1 MNKIKIV
8 VLIMLTLIL
17 AACSFNRNIESTNYY
32 ILDYNGCNEQ
42 QNLKLKAPYNY
53 TVQINETRLPR
64 TYDRNQI
71 VSKYTFNQITYL
83 KRHLWSSKL
92 YDAIPNLISQRIKCY
107 NIFKRVGRVNSASI
121 PDFYIDTNVSNIEQ
135 YLDDGKQ
142 FAHLKMEFIL
152 KSGKDNKE
160 LFSYNNDRT
169 KRVYSTGIDGVVST
183 LNDLI
188 LEETNTFSR
197 LIVSYLE
204 KKEIPDDSLIEK
216 LAEAN
221 KDFEEISGNINN
233 VGELLVP
240 AIYDGEMEPEYY
252 IYSSGGD
259 FIEEA
264 TMGDVIRLPKDEYKL
279 RIGTDQLID
288 TQVEVKAG
296 YRRVIKP
303 TWGVLIVNIIDE
315 DRNDVK
321 MRYEIF
327 QENDERVRS
336 FGTYYS
342 SSDRITEPPDAHVLL
357 PGMYKLTI
365 NGRPFNT
372 YIDFTSVT
380 ISEEETYELT
390 IVVESLD
397 ENEVSSDRKLL
408 GAGVIRS
415 ESDRRI
421 SQNGKWDNALYV
433 IANFNSDN
441 KTAEDDRKTSMTFI
455 GEFDNKYDYEK
466 GPFHY
471 SMKSLYSIELNWE
484 TDEDFKV
491 KNDDYNLENT
501 VIYNVMGGLG
511 LYGRADLACHFS
523 PTYDYISNG
532 ETRDIELRDADN
544 NVSDYL
550 TDRDKFKYQPTIF
563 PLVLKEGAGLN
574 YRFFQ
579 NISSVK
585 MSIRGGIGWEQEV
598 YHDTYSQQSS
608 SDSLYVYRE
617 LENDYTT
624 GFELSALGTLSMK
637 KMPVDYTLSAD
648 FLFPFDANDEAKY
661 DIENILTLNLIKN
674 VSWDIKATFTKGVQ
688 GRDYWVL
695 DYGTFLRLSLFY

>member
-1 MNKIKIV
+1 MNKIK
-8 VLIMLTLIL
+8 LIALLVFTLTLV
-17 AACSFNRNIESTNYY
+17 ACSFNRQIESTNYY
-32 ILDYNGCNEQ
+32 ILDYNGCNEEE
-42 QNLKLKAPYNY
+42 NLKLEKPFEFS
-53 TVQINETRLPR
+53 VQINETRLPR

-71 VSKYTFNQITYL
+71 VSKYTFNQISYL

-107 NIFKRVGRVNSASI
+107 NIFERVDRESTVEL

-135 YLDDGKQ
+135 YLDEGKQ
-142 FAHLKMEFIL
+142 FAHLKIEFIL
-152 KSGKDNKE
+152 RNGNDNKE
-160 LFSYNNDRT
+160 LFNYSNDRT
-169 KRVYSTGIDGVVST
+169 KRVYSDGIDGVVST

-197 LIVSYLE
+197 LVVGYLSKKDIPSYE
-204 KKEIPDDSLIEK
+204 LISK
-216 LAEAN
+216 LGEAN
-221 KDFEEISGNINN
+221 KDYEEISGDINN

-240 AIYDGEMEPEYY
+240 AIHDSEVEPEYY
-252 IYSSGGD
+252 IYSKSGD
-259 FIEEA
+259 FIDVGE
-264 TMGDVIRLPKDEYKL
+264 MGKVIRLPKGFYQLK
-279 RIGTDQLID
+279 IGTDQMI
-288 TQVEVKAG
+288 TQEVDVQPG
-296 YRRVIKP
+296 YRRVVKP
-303 TWGVLIVNIIDE
+303 TWGVLDVSIIDE

-327 QENDERVRS
+327 QEDEERVRS

-342 SSDRITEPPDAHVLL
+342 SSDRITEPSDAHVLL

-380 ISEEETYELT
+380 ISEDQTYELT
-390 IVVESLD
+390 LVVESLD
-397 ENEVSSDRKLL
+397 ENEVTASRKLL
-408 GAGVIRS
+408 GAGIIRA
-415 ESDRRI
+415 ESDRREN
-421 SQNGKWDNALYV
+421 QYGKWDNAVYV

-455 GEFDNKYDYEK
+455 GEFDNQFEYEK

-501 VIYNVMGGLG
+501 VIYNVMGDLG
-511 LYGRADLACHFS
+511 VYGRVDLASHFT
-523 PTYDYISNG
+523 PTYDYISSG
-532 ETRDIELRDADN
+532 ETRDIEIRDVDN
-544 NVSDYL
+544 EMTEYLSDK
-550 TDRDKFKYQPTIF
+550 DKFKFQPMFF

-574 YRFFQ
+574 YRLFQ
-579 NISSVK
+579 NVSSLK
-585 MSIRGGIGWEQEV
+585 MSVRGGIGWEQEI
-598 YHDTYSQQSS
+598 YHDTYTQQSN
-608 SDSLYVYRE
+608 SDTLYVYRE
-617 LENDYTT
+617 QENDFTT

-637 KMPVDYTLSAD
+637 KLPVDYTLSAD